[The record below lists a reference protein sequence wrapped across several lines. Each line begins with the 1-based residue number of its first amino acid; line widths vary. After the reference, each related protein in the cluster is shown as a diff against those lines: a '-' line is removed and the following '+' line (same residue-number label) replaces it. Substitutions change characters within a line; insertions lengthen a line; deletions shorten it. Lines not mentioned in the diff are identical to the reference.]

1 MTQERTHIVTAV
13 STHIGQ
19 PQHTV
24 ERPAGR
30 VKLAIRWLLTLRW
43 HLFALFA
50 SDLGRSMVDHKY
62 DAFTTDNA
70 YDATPR
76 GRGAVPRF
84 VDRVVRGKDTNVALR
99 QRLEIVTGVL
109 TEAVLIKRTGGPIRL
124 ASGPV
129 GLGRDIR
136 QTWSRLRA
144 LGTRPDLWLELV
156 GVDLDDEGI
165 VLAEAARL
173 AESEDIPLSVHRL
186 DLLRPDIESAIGGPV
201 DVFNSIGLG
210 VWLDD
215 GQFRNLLWT
224 ARTVLA
230 DDGVLVID
238 HWRRHGGAKY
248 VGALQMPARYITD
261 DAFEAALTAAGFIVE
276 EKRATANGVVVVYRA
291 RRSSRIG

>member
-1 MTQERTHIVTAV
+1 MTTNATHL
-13 STHIGQ
+13 GQ

-30 VKLAIRWLLTLRW
+30 LSLAIRWLLTLRW
-43 HLFALFA
+43 HLFALFV

-76 GRGAVPRF
+76 GRRAIPRL
-84 VDRVVRGKDTNVALR
+84 VDRIVRGKDTNVALR

-109 TEAVLIKRTGGPIRL
+109 TEAVLIERASGPVRL

-156 GVDLDDEGI
+156 GVDLDDEGT
-165 VLAEAARL
+165 VLAEVARL
-173 AESEDIPLSVHRL
+173 AESEDVPLSVHQF
-186 DLLRPDIESAIGGPV
+186 DLLRPDIGSALGGPV

-210 VWLDD
+210 VWLEDD
-215 GQFRNLLWT
+215 QFRSLLWT
-224 ARTVLA
+224 ARSLLA
-230 DDGVLVID
+230 ENGVLVID

-261 DAFEAALTAAGFIVE
+261 DAFEAALSAAGFTVDE
-276 EKRATANGVVVVYRA
+276 RRATANGVVVVYRA
-291 RRSSRIG
+291 RRSARIG